1 MRSNGNRMKLLI
13 ILFGAIPLLACG
25 GESYFFTF
33 AGQPTGQRIEGE
45 NLHIVLPI
53 QKIAP
58 PKASSIIA
66 FHQGLGPG
74 REYQIQVNLRT
85 SPKAG
90 WLPMLKLGGEII
102 MDGISVA
109 RPDNPRFASSFSLE
123 GDDPEKIKQWCQLI
137 GDLLKV
143 SKDKIEIDL
152 TNVEDGA
159 DQPAT
164 APESK
169 PEGKEKLKPESKVRS
184 Q

>member
-1 MRSNGNRMKLLI
+1 
-13 ILFGAIPLLACG
+13 
-25 GESYFFTF
+25 
-33 AGQPTGQRIEGE
+33 
-45 NLHIVLPI
+45 
-53 QKIAP
+53 
-58 PKASSIIA
+58 
-66 FHQGLGPG
+66 
-74 REYQIQVNLRT
+74 
-85 SPKAG
+85 
-90 WLPMLKLGGEII
+90 MLKLGGEII